1 MRARKKEGAV
11 WSRDGLNRYGDGRR
25 DGQTGENEPRRRAQE
40 TTIVA
45 TAKGGRTEEPA
56 GKEESTQEQET
67 AGKEMA
73 EERIRFRHG
82 GGLYQRKQLTKH

>member
-11 WSRDGLNRYGDGRR
+11 WSRDGLNIDGDGRR

-56 GKEESTQEQET
+56 GKEESTQSQSR
-67 AGKEMA
+67 ARDSR
-73 EERIRFRHG
+73 ERDGRRADQIQTWRWT
-82 GGLYQRKQLTKH
+82 TKGSN